1 MVCLTSLE
9 PLVLKNAPQQRCTR
23 TAEKERNRN
32 YTPQK
37 TQQCDV
43 NTITQCHRFSPSS
56 SQSLVTQELE
66 CISKMQIHGI
76 IKILIHAIIFI
87 HFRPRFWKVTF
98 VFLLTLKDLRF
109 SFSRWTFWAVSCK
122 AISGEELWGCQLFPS
137 VNNNSRSLCTAPG
150 WGETHQKW
158 SITEQTEKHRNLI
171 PVFSA
176 LSCLHTPGQTQAFPL
191 EVYTPTS
198 HYKQVPTI
206 ALQFGSH

>member
-23 TAEKERNRN
+23 TAEEERN

-109 SFSRWTFWAVSCK
+109 SFSRWTFLAVSCK
-122 AISGEELWGCQLFPS
+122 AISGEELWGCQLFSQCWQQQQVS
-137 VNNNSRSLCTAPG
+137 VHCSWVRRNTSEMEHHWADWETQKFNTSVFCTQLPAYTWANPG
-150 WGETHQKW
+150 ISSWGLYTH
-158 SITEQTEKHRNLI
+158 
-171 PVFSA
+171 
-176 LSCLHTPGQTQAFPL
+176 FPL
-191 EVYTPTS
+191 
-198 HYKQVPTI
+198 
-206 ALQFGSH
+206 